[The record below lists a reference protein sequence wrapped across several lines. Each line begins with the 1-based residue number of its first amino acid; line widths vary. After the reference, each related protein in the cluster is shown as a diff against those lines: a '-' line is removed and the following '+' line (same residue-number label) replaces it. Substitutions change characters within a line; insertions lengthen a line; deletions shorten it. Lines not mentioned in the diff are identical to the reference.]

1 SKFKCRSRRKYEL
14 SRRMA
19 MKKLRLFALAFT
31 AAIATSSVHGQS
43 ASIKAQPDDKISAAK
58 SAAYNSPADLSA
70 KAATDDPNYVIGQ
83 DDELIISVWR
93 EPDISRT
100 VPVRPDGKISLALLN
115 DVQAMGMTPMQLG
128 SAITEKLKNFISE
141 PQVTVIVTK
150 INSQR
155 IFVVGEVPRTGAYT
169 LLPNMTAVDAI
180 SSAGGFTPFAK
191 RTKIYILRRESGKL
205 TTIPFNYKELVRN
218 RRAEQDVVL

>member
-1 SKFKCRSRRKYEL
+1 MQS
-14 SRRMA
+14 
-19 MKKLRLFALAFT
+19 LRFIAV
-31 AAIATSSVHGQS
+31 IATAIITPGAGYGQS
-43 ASIKAQPDDKISAAK
+43 ASIKTQPDTKLAVNKDTVAINSAANL
-58 SAAYNSPADLSA
+58 AAKP
-70 KAATDDPNYVIGQ
+70 ATDDPNYVIGPE
-83 DDELIISVWR
+83 DELIISVWR

-115 DVQAMGMTPMQLG
+115 DVQATGRTPMQLG
-128 SAITEKLKNFISE
+128 VDITEKLKNFISE

-191 RTKIYILRRESGKL
+191 RTKIYILRKENGKM
-205 TTIPFNYKELVRN
+205 TTIPFNYKEVVRN
-218 RRAEQDVVL
+218 RRTEQDVVLKPGDRIVVP